1 LPVVADPDEIV
12 ERARNGDKLAIA
24 RILTAIEDDPYGN
37 SEILGTLWSRKPMS
51 HVIGFT
57 GAAGV
62 GKSTLISAVALRLA
76 RDGRSIAI
84 IAVDPSSP
92 FSGGALLGDRIRMRR
107 LTGKVFIR
115 SMSTREEESL
125 PWKALLAIE
134 VLEGLGYEYIILE
147 TPGAG
152 QFSVRVMKAVDTVV
166 VVLMP
171 GAGDEIQAL
180 KAGIMEIG
188 DIYAINKADLPEAE
202 LTYSQVKFVL
212 KDVNRMGWE
221 PKVLLTSPIMGRGIN
236 DLINA
241 INEHGKF
248 AQNNN
253 LLRAKRKTRRELE
266 LELLLIEALRRK
278 VQQTLRTNGEA
289 KKIYEQAIHGETD
302 TVTATKHLLHAI
314 LQKSKET
321 KQVR

>member
-1 LPVVADPDEIV
+1 MLKNPREMV
-12 ERARNGDKLAIA
+12 EKARYGDKLAIA
-24 RILTAIEDDPYGN
+24 KILTAIEEDPYSN
-37 SEILGTLWSRKPMS
+37 SDLLKSLWVKEPKS

-76 RDGRSIAI
+76 REGHSVAI

-212 KDVNRMGWE
+212 KDVNRAGWE

-236 DLINA
+236 DLINT
-241 INEHGKF
+241 INEHRKF
-248 AQNNN
+248 TQSNS
-253 LLRAKRKTRRELE
+253 LLQIKRKTRRELE
-266 LELLLIEALRRK
+266 IELLLIEALRRK
-278 VQQTLRTNGEA
+278 TQQTLRTNNEA

-302 TVTATKHLLHAI
+302 TVTATKQLLRTI
-314 LQKSKET
+314 LQKE
-321 KQVR
+321 

>member
-1 LPVVADPDEIV
+1 MCATIGLHEII
-12 ERARNGDKLAIA
+12 ERARSGDKLAIA
-24 RILTAIEDDPYGN
+24 KILTAIEEDPYGN
-37 SEILGTLWSRKPMS
+37 SEILKSLWVKEPRS

-76 RDGRSIAI
+76 REGHSVAI
-84 IAVDPSSP
+84 VAVDPSSP

-134 VLEGLGYEYIILE
+134 VLEGLGYEYIIVE

-212 KDVNRMGWE
+212 KGVNRRGWE

-236 DLINA
+236 DLINT
-241 INEHGKF
+241 IDEHREF
-248 AQNNN
+248 AKSIN
-253 LLRAKRKTRRELE
+253 LLRMKRKTRRELE
-266 LELLLIEALRRK
+266 LELLLIEALKRK
-278 VQQTLRTNGEA
+278 TQQTLRANNEA
-289 KKIYEQAIHGETD
+289 KKIYEQAIQGETD
-302 TVTATKHLLHAI
+302 TVTATKQLLHAI
-314 LQKSKET
+314 LQKE
-321 KQVR
+321 

>member
-1 LPVVADPDEIV
+1 MIGK
-12 ERARNGDKLAIA
+12 ARKGDKLAVA
-24 RILTAIEDDPYGN
+24 KILTVVEEDPYSN
-37 SEILGTLWSRKPMS
+37 SEILKPLWVREPRS

-76 RDGRSIAI
+76 REGHSVAI

-152 QFSVRVMKAVDTVV
+152 QFSVRVMKVVDTVV

-202 LTYSQVKFVL
+202 LTYSQVMFVL
-212 KDVNRMGWE
+212 KGVDRMGWE
-221 PKVLLTSPIMGRGIN
+221 PRVLLTSPIMGRGIN
-236 DLINA
+236 DLINT
-241 INEHGKF
+241 INKHREF
-248 AQNNN
+248 AKNIN
-253 LLRAKRKTRRELE
+253 LLQMKRKTRRELE
-266 LELLLIEALRRK
+266 IELLLIEALRRK
-278 VQQTLRTNGEA
+278 TQQILRTNNEA
-289 KKIYEQAIHGETD
+289 KKIYEQALYGEID
-302 TVTATKHLLHAI
+302 TVTATKQLLRTI
-314 LQKSKET
+314 LQKE
-321 KQVR
+321 

>member
-1 LPVVADPDEIV
+1 MI
-12 ERARNGDKLAIA
+12 ERARSGDKLAIA
-24 RILTAIEDDPYGN
+24 KMLTAIEEDPYSN
-37 SEILGTLWSRKPMS
+37 SGILKPLWVKEPRS

-76 RDGRSIAI
+76 KEGHSVAI

-134 VLEGLGYEYIILE
+134 ALEGLGYEYIILE

-152 QFSVRVMKAVDTVV
+152 QFSVRVMKAADTVV

-180 KAGIMEIG
+180 KAGLMEIG

-212 KDVNRMGWE
+212 KGVSRKGWE
-221 PKVLLTSPIMGRGIN
+221 PKVLLTSPIMGQGIN
-236 DLINA
+236 DLINT
-241 INEHGKF
+241 INEHREF
-248 AQNNN
+248 AKNTN
-253 LLRAKRKTRRELE
+253 LLRMKRKTRRELE
-266 LELLLIEALRRK
+266 LELLLIEALKRK
-278 VQQTLRTNGEA
+278 IQQALRTNNEA

-302 TVTATKHLLHAI
+302 TVTATKQLLCII
-314 LQKSKET
+314 LQKE
-321 KQVR
+321 

>member
-1 LPVVADPDEIV
+1 MCATMNLHGMI
-12 ERARNGDKLAIA
+12 ERARSGDKLAIA
-24 RILTAIEDDPYGN
+24 KILTAIEEDPYSN
-37 SEILGTLWSRKPMS
+37 SEALRSFWVREPAS

-76 RDGRSIAI
+76 REGHSVAI

-92 FSGGALLGDRIRMRR
+92 FSGGALLGDRVRMRR

-202 LTYSQVKFVL
+202 LTYSQVRFVL
-212 KDVNRMGWE
+212 KDTSRMGWE
-221 PKVLLTSPIMGRGIN
+221 PKVLLTSPIMGRGID
-236 DLINA
+236 DLINTLSKHR
-241 INEHGKF
+241 EH
-248 AQNNN
+248 AQSIN
-253 LLRAKRKTRRELE
+253 LLRTKRKTRRELE

-278 VQQTLRTNGEA
+278 IQQTLRVNSKA

-302 TVTATKHLLHAI
+302 TVTATKQLLHTI
-314 LQKSKET
+314 LQRE
-321 KQVR
+321 

>member
-1 LPVVADPDEIV
+1 MI
-12 ERARNGDKLAIA
+12 ERARSGDKLAIA
-24 RILTAIEDDPYGN
+24 KMLTAIEEDPYSN
-37 SEILGTLWSRKPMS
+37 SGILKPLWVKEPRS

-76 RDGRSIAI
+76 KEGHSVAI

-134 VLEGLGYEYIILE
+134 ALEGLGYEYIILE

-180 KAGIMEIG
+180 KAGLMEIG
-188 DIYAINKADLPEAE
+188 DIYAVNKADLPEAE

-212 KDVNRMGWE
+212 KGVSRKGWE
-221 PKVLLTSPIMGRGIN
+221 PKVLLTSPIMGQGIN
-236 DLINA
+236 DLINT
-241 INEHGKF
+241 INEHREF
-248 AQNNN
+248 AKNTN
-253 LLRAKRKTRRELE
+253 LLRMKRKTRRELE
-266 LELLLIEALRRK
+266 LELLLIEALKRK
-278 VQQTLRTNGEA
+278 IQQALRTNNEA

-302 TVTATKHLLHAI
+302 TVTATKQLLCII
-314 LQKSKET
+314 LQKE
-321 KQVR
+321 

>member
-1 LPVVADPDEIV
+1 MSLHEII
-12 ERARNGDKLAIA
+12 ERARSGDKLAIA
-24 RILTAIEDDPYGN
+24 KILTAIEEDPYSN
-37 SEILGTLWSRKPMS
+37 SEILKSLWVKEPRS

-76 RDGRSIAI
+76 REGHSVAI
-84 IAVDPSSP
+84 VAVDPSSP

-134 VLEGLGYEYIILE
+134 VLEGLGYEYIIVE

-212 KDVNRMGWE
+212 KGVNRRGWE

-236 DLINA
+236 DLINT
-241 INEHGKF
+241 IDEHREF
-248 AQNNN
+248 AKSIN
-253 LLRAKRKTRRELE
+253 LLRMKRKTRRELE
-266 LELLLIEALRRK
+266 LELLLIEALKRK
-278 VQQTLRTNGEA
+278 TQQTLRANNEA
-289 KKIYEQAIHGETD
+289 KKIYEQAIQGETD
-302 TVTATKHLLHAI
+302 TVTATKQLLHAI
-314 LQKSKET
+314 LQKE
-321 KQVR
+321 

>member
-1 LPVVADPDEIV
+1 MMNLHGMI
-12 ERARNGDKLAIA
+12 ERARSGDKLAIA
-24 RILTAIEDDPYGN
+24 KILTAIEEDPYSN
-37 SEILGTLWSRKPMS
+37 SEILKSLWVREPAS

-76 RDGRSIAI
+76 REGHSVAI

-92 FSGGALLGDRIRMRR
+92 FSGGALLGDRVRMRR

-134 VLEGLGYEYIILE
+134 VLEGLGYEYVILE

-152 QFSVRVMKAVDTVV
+152 QFSVRVMRAVDTVV

-202 LTYSQVKFVL
+202 LTYSQVRFVL
-212 KDVNRMGWE
+212 KDTSRMGWE

-236 DLINA
+236 DLINTLSKHR
-241 INEHGKF
+241 EY
-248 AQNNN
+248 AQSIN
-253 LLRAKRKTRRELE
+253 LLHTKRRTRRELE
-266 LELLLIEALRRK
+266 LELLLVEALRRK
-278 VQQTLRTNGEA
+278 IQQTLRVNSKA

-302 TVTATKHLLHAI
+302 TVTATKQLLHAI
-314 LQKSKET
+314 LQRE
-321 KQVR
+321 

>member
-1 LPVVADPDEIV
+1 MCVAESSHEII
-12 ERARNGDKLAIA
+12 ERARNWDKLAIA
-24 RILTAIEDDPYGN
+24 KILTAIEEDPYSN
-37 SEILGTLWSRKPMS
+37 SEILKPLWVREPKS
-51 HVIGFT
+51 HVVGFT

-62 GKSTLISAVALRLA
+62 GKSTLISAVALRLVKE
-76 RDGRSIAI
+76 GHSVAI

-115 SMSTREEESL
+115 SMSTHEEESL

-188 DIYAINKADLPEAE
+188 DVYAINKADIPEAE
-202 LTYSQVKFVL
+202 LTYTQVKFVL
-212 KDVNRMGWE
+212 KGTNRMGWE
-221 PKVLLTSPIMGRGIN
+221 PKVLLTSPVMGRGIN

-241 INEHGKF
+241 INKHREF
-248 AQNNN
+248 AQSIN
-253 LLRAKRKTRRELE
+253 LLRTKRKTRRELE
-266 LELLLIEALRRK
+266 LELLLIEALKRK
-278 VQQTLRTNGEA
+278 AQEALRTDSKA
-289 KKIYEQAIHGETD
+289 KKIYEQVIHGETD
-302 TVTATKHLLHAI
+302 TVTATKQLLHTI
-314 LQKSKET
+314 LQRE
-321 KQVR
+321 

>member
-1 LPVVADPDEIV
+1 VCATIGLHEII
-12 ERARNGDKLAIA
+12 ERARSGDKLAIA
-24 RILTAIEDDPYGN
+24 KILTAIEEDPYGN
-37 SEILGTLWSRKPMS
+37 SEILKSLWVKEPRS

-76 RDGRSIAI
+76 REGHSVAI
-84 IAVDPSSP
+84 VAVDPSSP

-134 VLEGLGYEYIILE
+134 VLEGLGYEYIIVE

-212 KDVNRMGWE
+212 KGVNRRGWE

-236 DLINA
+236 DLINT
-241 INEHGKF
+241 IDEHREF
-248 AQNNN
+248 AKSIN
-253 LLRAKRKTRRELE
+253 LLRMKRKTRRELE
-266 LELLLIEALRRK
+266 LELLLIEALKRK
-278 VQQTLRTNGEA
+278 TQQTLRANNEA
-289 KKIYEQAIHGETD
+289 KKIYEQAIQGETD
-302 TVTATKHLLHAI
+302 TVTATKQLLHAI
-314 LQKSKET
+314 LQKE
-321 KQVR
+321 

>member
-1 LPVVADPDEIV
+1 MI
-12 ERARNGDKLAIA
+12 ERARSGDKLAIA
-24 RILTAIEDDPYGN
+24 KMLTAIEEDPYSN
-37 SEILGTLWSRKPMS
+37 SGILKPLWVKEPRS

-76 RDGRSIAI
+76 KEGHSVAI

-134 VLEGLGYEYIILE
+134 ALEGLGYEYIILE

-152 QFSVRVMKAVDTVV
+152 QFSVRVMKAADTVV

-180 KAGIMEIG
+180 KAGLMEIG

-212 KDVNRMGWE
+212 KGVSRKGWE
-221 PKVLLTSPIMGRGIN
+221 PKVLLTSSIMGQGIN
-236 DLINA
+236 DLINT
-241 INEHGKF
+241 INEHREF
-248 AQNNN
+248 AKNTN
-253 LLRAKRKTRRELE
+253 LLRMKRKTRRELE
-266 LELLLIEALRRK
+266 LELLLIEALKRK
-278 VQQTLRTNGEA
+278 IQQALRTNNEA

-302 TVTATKHLLHAI
+302 TVTATKQLLCII
-314 LQKSKET
+314 LQKE
-321 KQVR
+321 

>member
-1 LPVVADPDEIV
+1 MI
-12 ERARNGDKLAIA
+12 ERARSGDKLAIA
-24 RILTAIEDDPYGN
+24 KMLTAIEEDPYSN
-37 SEILGTLWSRKPMS
+37 SGILKPLWVKEPRS

-76 RDGRSIAI
+76 KEGHSVAI

-134 VLEGLGYEYIILE
+134 ALEGLGYEYIILE

-152 QFSVRVMKAVDTVV
+152 QFSVRVMKAADTVV

-180 KAGIMEIG
+180 KAGLMEIG
-188 DIYAINKADLPEAE
+188 DIYAVNKADLPEAE

-212 KDVNRMGWE
+212 KGVSRKGWE
-221 PKVLLTSPIMGRGIN
+221 PKVLLTSSIMGQGIN
-236 DLINA
+236 DLINT
-241 INEHGKF
+241 INEHREF
-248 AQNNN
+248 AKNTN
-253 LLRAKRKTRRELE
+253 LLRMKRKTRRELE
-266 LELLLIEALRRK
+266 LELLLIEALKRK
-278 VQQTLRTNGEA
+278 IQQALRTNNEA

-302 TVTATKHLLHAI
+302 TVTATKQLLCII
-314 LQKSKET
+314 LQKE
-321 KQVR
+321 

>member
-1 LPVVADPDEIV
+1 MCATMNLHGMI
-12 ERARNGDKLAIA
+12 ERARSGDKLAIA
-24 RILTAIEDDPYGN
+24 KILTAIEEDPYSN
-37 SEILGTLWSRKPMS
+37 SEALRSLWVREPAS

-76 RDGRSIAI
+76 REGHSVAI

-92 FSGGALLGDRIRMRR
+92 FSGGALLGDRVRMRR

-202 LTYSQVKFVL
+202 LTYSQVRFVL
-212 KDVNRMGWE
+212 KDTSRMGWE
-221 PKVLLTSPIMGRGIN
+221 PKVLLTSPIMGRGID
-236 DLINA
+236 DLINTLSKHR
-241 INEHGKF
+241 EH
-248 AQNNN
+248 AQSIN
-253 LLRAKRKTRRELE
+253 LLRTKRKTRRELE

-278 VQQTLRTNGEA
+278 IQQTLRVNSKA

-302 TVTATKHLLHAI
+302 TVTATKQLLHTI
-314 LQKSKET
+314 LQRE
-321 KQVR
+321 

>member
-1 LPVVADPDEIV
+1 MIGK
-12 ERARNGDKLAIA
+12 ARKGDKLAVA
-24 RILTAIEDDPYGN
+24 KILTVVEEDPYSN
-37 SEILGTLWSRKPMS
+37 SEILKPLWVREPRS

-76 RDGRSIAI
+76 REGHSVAI

-202 LTYSQVKFVL
+202 LTYSQVMFVL
-212 KDVNRMGWE
+212 KGVDRMGWE
-221 PKVLLTSPIMGRGIN
+221 PRVLLTSPIMGRGIN
-236 DLINA
+236 DLINT
-241 INEHGKF
+241 INKHREF
-248 AQNNN
+248 AKNIN
-253 LLRAKRKTRRELE
+253 LLQMKRKTRRELE
-266 LELLLIEALRRK
+266 IELLLIEALRRK
-278 VQQTLRTNGEA
+278 TQQTLRTNNEA
-289 KKIYEQAIHGETD
+289 KKIYEQALYGEID
-302 TVTATKHLLHAI
+302 TVTATKQLLRTI
-314 LQKSKET
+314 LQKE
-321 KQVR
+321 